1 MASSKTTKT
10 KKTKKTKGTKGN
22 INVTTEN
29 IFPIIKKFLY
39 SDHEIF
45 LRELV
50 SNAVDATQKCKTLL
64 SGGEIKKIEG
74 DTKVTV
80 AINQEEKTIT
90 ISDNGIGMT
99 SEEVDKYINQIAF
112 SGATE
117 FLDKYKDDDAKNAII
132 GHFGLGFYS
141 SFMVSER
148 VDIIT
153 KSQKENSEA
162 VKWSCDGSP
171 EYTLDPAEKET
182 AGTDIILHIAEDS
195 IEFLEEARI
204 GGILNKYCKFMPV
217 EIEFGTK
224 SEMQDDPNGEKNEE
238 GIVKQVSVEVP
249 NIINNT
255 TPTWM
260 LKPSELKDNDYKNFY
275 RELYPMNMED
285 ALFNIHLNVD
295 YPFNLTG
302 ILFFPPLKKSMDLQ
316 RNRIHLYSNQVFITD
331 NVENIVPDFL
341 TMLHGVIDSPDI
353 PLNVSRSYLQEDANV
368 KKISGYISKKVAD
381 KLASMFKKDRAG
393 FESLWDDLKV
403 FVDYGILTDEKF
415 AERSKKFYLYKDTD
429 GNAMTHKELIENVSN
444 NQTDKNSKIILPYT
458 SDASAQHSF
467 VKVATDKGYKV
478 LVMEGPLAAH
488 VVSKLEQTNSD
499 VQFKRVD
506 SDIIEKLIEKE
517 ETETSLLDEK
527 QQETLTP
534 IIQGAFPGD
543 NYEVK
548 FAAMSPESSPFTIT
562 ISEWMRRM
570 KEQQAV
576 GGGGFQMFGDLPE
589 KYEVTINTNH
599 PLTTKILKEKNKE
612 KRATMA
618 KEAADLARLSQGI
631 LNGEELSEFIARG
644 FKNLQS

>member
-1 MASSKTTKT
+1 MTKEA
-10 KKTKKTKGTKGN
+10 TKGN

-64 SGGEIKKIEG
+64 SAG
-74 DTKVTV
+74 DLKKVTGDAV
-80 AINQEEKTIT
+80 VEVKIDKDAKTIT

-99 SEEVDKYINQIAF
+99 AEEVDKYINQIAF

-117 FLDKYKDDDAKNAII
+117 FLDKYKDDDAKQAII

-141 SFMVSER
+141 SFMVSDR

-153 KSQKENSEA
+153 KSQKPKSKA

-171 EYTLDPAEKET
+171 EYRIEYIKKKTP
-182 AGTDIILHIAEDS
+182 GTDIVLHVAEDS
-195 IEFLEEARI
+195 LEFLEQARLS
-204 GGILNKYCKFMPV
+204 GILNKYCKFMPV
-217 EIEFGTK
+217 EILFGTK
-224 SEMQDDPNGEKNEE
+224 KEMQDDPSGEKDDE
-238 GIVKQVSVEVP
+238 GNVKQVSVDVP

-260 LKPSELKDNDYKNFY
+260 LKPAELKDEDYKNFY

-302 ILFFPPLKKSMDLQ
+302 ILFFPPLKKKMDLQ

-381 KLASMFKKDRAG
+381 KLASMFKKDRAS
-393 FESLWDDLKV
+393 FETLWEDLKV

-415 AERSKKFYLYKDTD
+415 AERSQKFYLYKDTE
-429 GNAMTHKELIENVSN
+429 GNFFTHEELIEAVKGV
-444 NQTDKNSKIILPYT
+444 QTDKNDKVVLPYT
-458 SDASAQHSF
+458 SDATIQHSF
-467 VKVATDKGYKV
+467 VSAASEKGYKV
-478 LVMEGPLAAH
+478 LIMEGPLSAH
-488 VVSKLEQTNSD
+488 VVSKLEQTHSG

-506 SDIIEKLIEKE
+506 SDIIEKLIEKD

-534 IIQGAFPGD
+534 ILKSAFPGD
-543 NYEVK
+543 GYEIK
-548 FAAMSPESSPFTIT
+548 FAAMSPSSAPITIT

-576 GGGGFQMFGDLPE
+576 GGGGFQMFGDLPD
-589 KYEVTINTNH
+589 KYEVTINSNH
-599 PLTTKILKEKNKE
+599 PLATQILGEKDEE
-612 KRATMA
+612 KRNSIA

-631 LNGEELSEFIARG
+631 LDGEELSAFISRG

>member
-1 MASSKTTKT
+1 MASPN
-10 KKTKKTKGTKGN
+10 TKGTKGS

-64 SGGEIKKIEG
+64 SAGEIKEIKG
-74 DTKVTV
+74 TPKVTV
-80 AINQEEKTIT
+80 AINKDEKTIT

-99 SEEVDKYINQIAF
+99 SDEVDKYINQIAF

-117 FLDKYKDDDAKNAII
+117 FLDKYKDDDAKQAII

-148 VDIIT
+148 VDIISL
-153 KSQKENSEA
+153 SQKENA
-162 VKWSCDGSP
+162 DPVKWSCDGSP
-171 EYTLDPAEKET
+171 EYTLEPAEKST
-182 AGTDIILHIAEDS
+182 PGTDIVLHVAEDS
-195 IEFLEEARI
+195 LEFLEEARL

-217 EIEFGTK
+217 EIEFGLK
-224 SEMQDDPNGEKNEE
+224 KEMQDDPKGEKDEE
-238 GIVKQVSVEVP
+238 GNVKQISVDVP

-260 LKPSELKDNDYKNFY
+260 LKPADLKDEDYTNFY

-381 KLASMFKKDRAG
+381 KLASMFKKDREG
-393 FESLWDDLKV
+393 FEALWEDLKV

-415 AERSKKFYLYKDTD
+415 AERSQKFYLYKDTE
-429 GNAMTHKELIENVSN
+429 GNFFTHEEMIEAVKGV
-444 NQTDKNSKIILPYT
+444 QTDKNDKIILPYT
-458 SDASAQHSF
+458 SDEVAQYSF
-467 VKVATDKGYKV
+467 IAEAKERDYKV
-478 LVMEGPLAAH
+478 IVMEGPLAAH
-488 VVSKLEQTNSD
+488 VVSKLEQTHSD

-506 SDIIEKLIEKE
+506 SDIIDKLIEKDS
-517 ETETSLLDEK
+517 TETSLLDEK
-527 QQETLTP
+527 QQETLSP
-534 IIQGAFPGD
+534 ILSGAFPGD
-543 NYEVK
+543 NYEIK
-548 FAAMSPESSPFTIT
+548 FAAMSPSSSPITIT

-589 KYEVTINTNH
+589 KYEVTINSNH
-599 PLTTKILKEKNKE
+599 PLATTILNEKDEE
-612 KRATMA
+612 KRNALA
-618 KEAADLARLSQGI
+618 KDAADLARLSQGI
-631 LNGEELSEFIARG
+631 LEGEELSAFISRG

>member
-1 MASSKTTKT
+1 MTKAA
-10 KKTKKTKGTKGN
+10 TKGN

-64 SGGEIKKIEG
+64 SAG
-74 DTKVTV
+74 DLKKVTGDAV
-80 AINQEEKTIT
+80 VEVKIDKDAKTIT

-99 SEEVDKYINQIAF
+99 AEEVDKYINQIAF

-117 FLDKYKDDDAKNAII
+117 FLDKYKDDDAKQAII

-141 SFMVSER
+141 SFMVSDR

-153 KSQKENSEA
+153 KSQKPKSKA

-171 EYTLDPAEKET
+171 EYTIENIKKKTP
-182 AGTDIILHIAEDS
+182 GTDIVLHVTEDS
-195 IEFLEEARI
+195 LEFLEEQRL

-217 EIEFGTK
+217 DILFGTK
-224 SEMQDDPNGEKNEE
+224 KEMQDDPSGEKDDE
-238 GIVKQVSVEVP
+238 GNVKQVSVDVP

-260 LKPSELKDNDYKNFY
+260 LQPADLKDEDYTNFY

-302 ILFFPPLKKSMDLQ
+302 ILFFPPLKKKMDLQ

-381 KLASMFKKDRAG
+381 KLASMFKKDRAS
-393 FESLWDDLKV
+393 FATLWEDLKV

-415 AERSKKFYLYKDTD
+415 AERSQKFYLYKDTD
-429 GNAMTHKELIENVSN
+429 GNFFTHEELIEAVKEV
-444 NQTDKNSKIILPYT
+444 QTDKNDKVILPYT
-458 SDASAQHSF
+458 SDATIQHSF
-467 VKVATDKGYKV
+467 VSSASEKGYKV
-478 LVMEGPLAAH
+478 LIMEGPLSAH
-488 VVSKLEQTNSD
+488 VVSKLEQTHSG

-506 SDIIEKLIEKE
+506 SDIIEKLIEKD

-534 IIQGAFPGD
+534 IIQSAFPGD
-543 NYEVK
+543 GYEIK
-548 FAAMSPESSPFTIT
+548 FAAMSPSSAPITIT

-576 GGGGFQMFGDLPE
+576 GGGGFQMFGDLPD
-589 KYEVTINTNH
+589 KYEVTINSNH
-599 PLTTKILKEKNKE
+599 PLTTHILGEKNEE
-612 KRATMA
+612 KRNAIA

-631 LNGEELSEFIARG
+631 LDGEELSAFISKG
-644 FKNLQS
+644 FKKLHS

>member
-1 MASSKTTKT
+1 MASPNTQ
-10 KKTKKTKGTKGN
+10 GTKGS

-64 SGGEIKKIEG
+64 SAGEIKEIKG
-74 DTKVTV
+74 APKVTV
-80 AINQEEKTIT
+80 AINKDEKTIT

-99 SEEVDKYINQIAF
+99 SDEVDKYINQIAF

-117 FLDKYKDDDAKNAII
+117 FLDKYKDDDAKQAII

-148 VDIIT
+148 VDIISL
-153 KSQKENSEA
+153 SQKENAES

-171 EYTLDPAEKET
+171 EYTLEPAEKST
-182 AGTDIILHIAEDS
+182 PGTDIVLHVAEDS
-195 IEFLEEARI
+195 LEFLEEARL

-217 EIEFGTK
+217 EIEFGLK
-224 SEMQDDPNGEKNEE
+224 KEMQDDPKGEKDEE
-238 GIVKQVSVEVP
+238 GNVKQISVDVP

-260 LKPSELKDNDYKNFY
+260 LKPANLKDEDYTNFY

-381 KLASMFKKDRAG
+381 KLASMFKKDREG
-393 FESLWDDLKV
+393 FEALWEDLKV

-415 AERSKKFYLYKDTD
+415 AERSQKFYLYKDTE
-429 GNAMTHKELIENVSN
+429 GNFFTHEEMIEAVKGV
-444 NQTDKNSKIILPYT
+444 QTDKNDKIILPYT
-458 SDASAQHSF
+458 SDEVAQHSF
-467 VKVATDKGYKV
+467 IAEAKERDYKV
-478 LVMEGPLAAH
+478 IVMEGPLAAH
-488 VVSKLEQTNSD
+488 VVSKLEQTHSD

-506 SDIIEKLIEKE
+506 SDIIDKLIEKDS
-517 ETETSLLDEK
+517 TETSLLDEK
-527 QQETLTP
+527 QQETLSP
-534 IIQGAFPGD
+534 ILSGAFPGD
-543 NYEVK
+543 NYEIK
-548 FAAMSPESSPFTIT
+548 FAAMSPSSSPITIT

-589 KYEVTINTNH
+589 KYEVTINSNH
-599 PLTTKILKEKNKE
+599 PLATTILNEKDEE
-612 KRATMA
+612 KRNALA
-618 KEAADLARLSQGI
+618 KDAADLARLSQGI
-631 LNGEELSEFIARG
+631 LEGEELSAFISRG

>member
-1 MASSKTTKT
+1 MA
-10 KKTKKTKGTKGN
+10 KKTTKGN

-64 SGGEIKKIEG
+64 SAGDLKKVVG
-74 DTKVTV
+74 DPVVEVKIDKE
-80 AINQEEKTIT
+80 AKTIT

-99 SEEVDKYINQIAF
+99 EEEVDKYINQIAF

-117 FLDKYKDDDAKNAII
+117 FLDKYKDDDAKQAII

-141 SFMVSER
+141 SFMVSDR
-148 VDIIT
+148 VDIVSL
-153 KSQKENSEA
+153 SQKPKSKA

-171 EYTLDPAEKET
+171 EYTLEAADKDTP
-182 AGTDIILHIAEDS
+182 GTDIVLHVAGDS
-195 IEFLEEARI
+195 IEFLEEARL

-217 EIEFGTK
+217 EIVFGTR
-224 SEMQDDPNGEKNEE
+224 SEMKEDPSGEKDDDGN
-238 GIVKQVSVEVP
+238 VKKISVEVP

-260 LKPSELKDNDYKNFY
+260 LKPADLKDEDYTKFY
-275 RELYPMNMED
+275 RELYPMNMDD

-302 ILFFPPLKKSMDLQ
+302 ILYFPPLKKSMDLQ

-393 FESLWDDLKV
+393 FEALWDDLKV
-403 FVDYGILTDEKF
+403 LVDYGILTDEKF
-415 AERSKKFYLYKDTD
+415 AERSKKFYLYKDTE
-429 GNAMTHKELIENVSN
+429 GKAFTHDELIDNVKGV
-444 NQTDKNSKIILPYT
+444 QTDKNDKIILPYT
-458 SDASAQHSF
+458 SDAVAQHSF
-467 VKVATDKGYKV
+467 VTAATDKGYKV
-478 LVMEGPLAAH
+478 LVLEGPLTAH
-488 VVSKLEQTNSD
+488 IVSKLEQSHES
-499 VQFKRVD
+499 VLFKRVD

-517 ETETSLLDEK
+517 DAETSLLDEK
-527 QQETLTP
+527 QQETLTQ
-534 IIQGAFPGD
+534 ILQAAFPSDG
-543 NYEVK
+543 YELNSHLCHQVL
-548 FAAMSPESSPFTIT
+548 
-562 ISEWMRRM
+562 RR
-570 KEQQAV
+570 
-576 GGGGFQMFGDLPE
+576 
-589 KYEVTINTNH
+589 
-599 PLTTKILKEKNKE
+599 
-612 KRATMA
+612 
-618 KEAADLARLSQGI
+618 SQ
-631 LNGEELSEFIARG
+631 
-644 FKNLQS
+644 